1 MKLASAIVTSVLL
14 ALFIAMGY
22 IGFGISRQL
31 TVPVQLALGLA
42 LLLDVA
48 ALYLAVRGRRRA
60 VQACWAGVVLLLAG
74 LQTWDQW
81 RLKQERMETAARIPG
96 ENENLLRRA
105 EARAPC
111 GNGDI
116 ATLQRTR
123 MMDGSVAMTIDIV
136 PADRTQSG
144 ETIAFANGRGNPESD
159 RGIRYYRNKS
169 GTDCRSADY
178 PSLDAMLAIVQA
190 HHEAQRQ
197 R

>member
-31 TVPVQLALGLA
+31 TVPVQLALGVA

-48 ALYLAVRGRRRA
+48 ALYLAVRARRRA
-60 VQACWAGVVLLLAG
+60 AQGCGAGVVLLLAG

-81 RLKQERMETAARIPG
+81 RLKQERTENTARIPG

-105 EARAPC
+105 EARAAC

-123 MMDGSVAMTIDIV
+123 MTDGLVAMSIDIV
-136 PADRTQSG
+136 PADRSQRG
-144 ETIAFANGRGNPESD
+144 ETIAFANGRGDPASD
-159 RGIRYYRNKS
+159 SGIRYYRNKS

-178 PSLDAMLAIVQA
+178 PSLDAMLARVQA